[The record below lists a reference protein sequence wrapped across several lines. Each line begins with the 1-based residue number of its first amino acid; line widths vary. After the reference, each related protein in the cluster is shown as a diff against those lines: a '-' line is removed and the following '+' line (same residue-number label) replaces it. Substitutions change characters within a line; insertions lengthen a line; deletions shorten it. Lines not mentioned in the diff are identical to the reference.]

1 MKAKELVIKRIES
14 NDLQYKT
21 PAKGDLVSRIFDTA
35 TGIYLYS
42 YRDYDHYVTVA
53 QWPEG
58 QKAITTS
65 KIQVWCE
72 EDKKWKQ
79 IRP

>member
-21 PAKGDLVSRIFDTA
+21 PTKGDLVSRIFDTA
-35 TGIYLYS
+35 KGIYLYS
-42 YRDYDHYVTVA
+42 YRDYDHYITVA

-58 QKAITTS
+58 IKHITTS
-65 KIQVWCE
+65 KVHVWCE
-72 EDKKWKQ
+72 EDKKWKW
-79 IRP
+79 IKP